1 MCGQTIVNHIWSE
14 ANYNLNSFTFVRFNP
29 IQDGGG
35 GGGGGKK
42 APHLPIFAR

>member
-35 GGGGGKK
+35 GGGKK
-42 APHLPIFAR
+42 APHLPIFAL